1 MSVIEAE
8 RVDGRD
14 RRRWQRATVRLPLR
28 LIDTEG
34 DFRVLLGETVDL
46 SIGGARVVVDGVVD
60 GPLSGALR
68 ASVQL
73 ELPDGLVLLCEAT
86 VAGGGAVENGWE
98 YHLAFADLEVHEL
111 QALEQVVLAATT

>member
-8 RVDGRD
+8 RIDGRD
-14 RRRWQRATVRLPLR
+14 RRRWQRARVRLPLR

-46 SIGGARVVVDGVVD
+46 SLGGARVVVDG
-60 GPLSGALR
+60 PLPGALR

-73 ELPDGLVLLCEAT
+73 ELPDGLALLCEAT
-86 VAGGGAVENGWE
+86 VAGGGAIEDGWE

-111 QALEQVVLAATT
+111 QALEQVVLAATP